1 MGRKV
6 YPVKGEGY
14 KIRVLK
20 EIVTDSGIHIPMKT
34 EKVKEKTK
42 TTKKL

>member
-1 MGRKV
+1 MGGKV
-6 YPVKGEGY
+6 YPVKGEDY

-34 EKVKEKTK
+34 EKVERKN
-42 TTKKL
+42 